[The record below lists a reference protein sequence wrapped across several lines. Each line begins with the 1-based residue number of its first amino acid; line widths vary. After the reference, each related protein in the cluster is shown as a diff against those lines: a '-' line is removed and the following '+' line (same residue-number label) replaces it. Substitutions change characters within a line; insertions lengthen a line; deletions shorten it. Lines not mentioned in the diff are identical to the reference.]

1 MYFGKIVFDY
11 RQIIDSFDKKEK
23 VAYIKDEEGIYID
36 CSENLIP
43 ILNNNIKTTKDIFGK
58 NDIEVWGENT
68 GKLFRDDYREGVSSK
83 KDFYKIF
90 LNMKKHF
97 LWLKNIFV

>member
-58 NDIEVWGENT
+58 NDIEVWERIQENYLEMIIE
-68 GKLFRDDYREGVSSK
+68 KEYLVKR
-83 KDFYKIF
+83 FYKIF
-90 LNMKKHF
+90 
-97 LWLKNIFV
+97 